1 MIDNLLDTIKGSLID
16 QLGKNTNAD
25 SNQLGDITQE
35 VTSTFKEGLI
45 NQFSAGNLGD
55 IVGLF
60 NKEGSQSP
68 MASMLSQKT
77 VSNLISKLGISE
89 SISKQIAT
97 FAVPFLIEKF
107 GVLLTTNGK
116 NNESGI
122 NELIGDLT
130 GGTLKNQLLGGLG
143 KKLGF

>member
-1 MIDNLLDTIKGSLID
+1 MIDNLLDSIKGSLID

-25 SNQLGDITQE
+25 SNQLGDITKE

-55 IVGLF
+55 IIGLF

-68 MASMLSQKT
+68 MASMLSKNT
-77 VSNLISKLGISE
+77 EFNLISRLGISE

-107 GVLLTTNGK
+107 GALLTADGK

-122 NELIGDLT
+122 SELIGDLA
-130 GGTLKNQLLGGLG
+130 GGTLKNQLLGSLG